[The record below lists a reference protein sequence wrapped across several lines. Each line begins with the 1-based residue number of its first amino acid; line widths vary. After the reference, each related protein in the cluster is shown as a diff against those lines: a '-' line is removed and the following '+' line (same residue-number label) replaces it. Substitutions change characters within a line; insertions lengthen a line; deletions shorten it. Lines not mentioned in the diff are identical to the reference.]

1 MTFKRLKLSMPFKK
15 KPKKNPRKNKKSK
28 KNCVHTPVETF
39 RITFRNISSVV
50 SHKNLKINKHGVP
63 KKSGAEGGIENF
75 FGKKNK

>member
-1 MTFKRLKLSMPFKK
+1 MPFKK
-15 KPKKNPRKNKKSK
+15 KTKTKNQKKQKKTK

-39 RITFRNISSVV
+39 RITYRTYSSVV